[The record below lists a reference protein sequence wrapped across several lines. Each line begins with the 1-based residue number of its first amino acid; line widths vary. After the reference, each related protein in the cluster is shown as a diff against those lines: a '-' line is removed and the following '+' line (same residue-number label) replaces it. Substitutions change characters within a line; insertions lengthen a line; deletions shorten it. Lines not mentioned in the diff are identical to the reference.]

1 MLSVGV
7 GIVNG
12 YNNDKVD
19 VVDAATTYTETTFQA
34 GRLLITTTYNSSNYY
49 LPTTKS
55 TNKAPTATS
64 FTNVNDISED
74 NLWTVTA
81 NGSNW
86 YIQNSDGDYLYAGS
100 SNNSVRVG
108 STQYEWTYDST
119 NNYFKGST
127 SRYLGIY
134 NGADWRSY
142 NTVNA
147 SNYKESSTAFVFYT
161 IPSVDDGKYTV
172 KFNAGDGIYD
182 AEDLTYDDGTTNNVT
197 LPTNVTNKYSNYI
210 NETITFD
217 GFYDNNENVYEPGD
231 AVEVTTDIQFTPKFT
246 YPSIATLNDVS
257 SAKSI
262 ATTTGETNS
271 PFKCQLTGE
280 VKSIDTVYNNQ
291 YSNITI
297 TLTDGENDISC
308 YRLAGG
314 ENLAVNDEI
323 TVTGYIVNQWG
334 NTPQFVAGTTYEY
347 VNNGTLETPT
357 VSYNAET
364 NVIEWNAV
372 TGATGYTIYI
382 LDGEGNEFV
391 NKTVT
396 TTSYDTSTF
405 GNDTYTVTV
414 KALGNNNYADSAE
427 ADLEFTI
434 SKTAADQLS
443 VVNTVSSLGFKY
455 TTSTSGEDTSA
466 TETIDFTTKGYAN
479 AKEVT
484 TETSGDI
491 TVTFDKGSNSNTPK
505 YYTTGSA
512 VRVYGGN
519 TVTVSSSSEN
529 IKKIAITFGESDG
542 TNTISVD
549 SGEYADGVWT
559 GDASSVKFTIDG
571 TSGNRRF
578 VAIDVTYGNSAT
590 TTYSFTNVKVRFM
603 ATVSKEIY
611 ESLTITSA
619 GFEIE
624 AEGYSDKLIANN
636 CPFDTDD
643 NGDYYIIASVNV
655 PEAMYSVALR
665 AKAFFVVDGTTV
677 YGQVSTAYSVNTITD
692 AYLADSVYNTLS
704 EESQKVIKAFDAQ
717 LA

>member
-1 MLSVGV
+1 MKNKFKKSLFLLSSIMMLSVGV

-12 YNNDKVD
+12 YNNDDVN
-19 VVDAATTYTETTFQA
+19 VVDAATSSATLSFASTDNNTSSSDSQQIWEENGIKLT
-34 GRLLITTTYNSSNYY
+34 NDKNKSSSNVVVAAPAKFYKSSIITIEY
-49 LPTTKS
+49 GKKIESIDFSCVSTKYILAGTVSSGSLS
-55 TNKAPTATS
+55 TS
-64 FTNVNDISED
+64 GTNVK
-74 NLWTVTA
+74 VTLDDPVTSWNITLSQQA
-81 NGSNW
+81 RL
-86 YIQNSDGDYLYAGS
+86 NSL
-100 SNNSVRVG
+100 
-108 STQYEWTYDST
+108 
-119 NNYFKGST
+119 
-127 SRYLGIY
+127 
-134 NGADWRSY
+134 
-142 NTVNA
+142 TVN
-147 SNYKESSTAFVFYT
+147 YT
-161 IPSVDDGKYTV
+161 DVDDGKYTV
-172 KFNAGDGIYD
+172 KFDAGDGIYD

-197 LPTNVTNKYSNYI
+197 LPTDVTNKYSNYI

-217 GFYDNNENVYEPGD
+217 GFSDNNENIFEPGEEV
-231 AVEVTTDIQFTPKFT
+231 AVTTDITFTPMFT
-246 YPSIATLNDVS
+246 YPSVATVKDVS

-262 ATTTGETNS
+262 ATITGETNS

-280 VKSIDTVYNNQ
+280 VKSIDTAYDSG

-297 TLTDGENDISC
+297 TLTDGKYDISC

-334 NTPQFVAGTTYEY
+334 TTAQFVAKTTFEY
-347 VNNGTLETPT
+347 VNKGTLETPT

-364 NVIEWNAV
+364 NAIEWNAV
-372 TGATGYTIYI
+372 TGATGYAVYI
-382 LDGEGNEFV
+382 LDGEGNDFV
-391 NKTVT
+391 SETVT

-405 GNDTYTVTV
+405 GNDNYTVSV

-427 ADLEFTI
+427 GDLEFTI
-434 SKTAADQLS
+434 SKTASDQLS

-455 TTSTSGEDTSA
+455 TTSTTGEDTST
-466 TETIDFTTKGYAN
+466 TETIDFTTKGYSN
-479 AKEVT
+479 QQEVT

-491 TVTFDKGSNSNTPK
+491 TVTFDKGTNSNSTK
-505 YYTTGSA
+505 YYNSGKA
-512 VRVYGGN
+512 IRVYGGN
-519 TVTVSSSSEN
+519 TVTVSSSTNN
-529 IKKIAITFGESDG
+529 IKEISITFGTSDG
-542 TNTISVD
+542 TNTISAD
-549 SGEYADGVWT
+549 SGEYADGTWT
-559 GDASSVKFTIDG
+559 GNASSVVFTISG
-571 TSGNRRF
+571 SSGNRRF
-578 VAIDVTYGNSAT
+578 VAIDVTYGDSAT

-636 CPFDTDD
+636 AEFLTDD

-665 AKAFFVVDGTTV
+665 AKAFFVVNGTTV

-692 AYLADSVYNTLS
+692 AYLAESVYNTLS